1 MATNNK
7 SGDVL
12 SFTLRGGRPQM
23 VPVDIDGKA
32 CGVSTNTLAVTLAIK
47 RVLTQSRAVQAA
59 MEGDASDLEAEA
71 ARLDEASRAMARDV
85 FGDEGLLGGGTVDV
99 VEVTRLIGIA
109 RAVMSSPAYQAANG
123 KAE

>member
-32 CGVSTNTLAVTLAIK
+32 CGVSTNALAVTLAIK

-59 MEGDASDLEAEA
+59 MERLRA
-71 ARLDEASRAMARDV
+71 A
-85 FGDEGLLGGGTVDV
+85 G
-99 VEVTRLIGIA
+99 
-109 RAVMSSPAYQAANG
+109 AYP
-123 KAE
+123 EMLWP

>member
-1 MATNNK
+1 MATNK
-7 SGDVL
+7 SGGVL
-12 SFTLRGGRPQM
+12 SFTLRGGRPAM

-32 CGVSTNTLAVTLAIK
+32 CGVSTNSLAVTLAIK

-59 MEGDASDLEAEA
+59 MEGDANDLEAEA
-71 ARLDEASRAMARDV
+71 AKLDEASRAMAREV
-85 FGDEGLLGGGTVDV
+85 FGDEGLLGEGTVDV

-109 RAVMSSPAYQAANG
+109 RAVMSSPAYMAANG